1 MKRVLLDTSVII
13 DHLKGH
19 EPATDYLLGLEEGT
33 LLGMVS
39 SITHTELFAGERMTA
54 VEQAQIAMIL
64 GLVETIDVTPEIA
77 HQAGLLLT
85 RFRRSHGLAPFD
97 AIIAAT
103 AMVLGVPLFT
113 RNVKDFRFIPEL
125 TVSSPY

>member
-19 EPATDYLLGLEEGT
+19 EPATNYLVGLEEGA
-33 LLGMVS
+33 LLGIVS
-39 SITHTELFAGERMTA
+39 SITHTELLAGERMTA
-54 VEQAQIAMIL
+54 AEQAQIEMVL
-64 GLVETIDVTPEIA
+64 RLVETIDVTPKIA
-77 HQAGLLLT
+77 YQAGLLLA

-103 AMVLGVPLFT
+103 AMALGVPLST
-113 RNVKDFRFIPEL
+113 RNVKDFRFIPDL
-125 TVSSPY
+125 TATSPY

>member
-1 MKRVLLDTSVII
+1 MKKVLLDTSIII

-19 EPATDYLLGLEEGT
+19 EPATDYLLGLEKGT
-33 LLGMVS
+33 LQGMVS

-54 VEQAQIAMIL
+54 GEQAQIAMIL
-64 GLVETIDVTPEIA
+64 SLVETIDVTLEIA
-77 HQAGLLLT
+77 HQAGLLLA

-103 AMVLGVPLFT
+103 AMVLDVPLST
-113 RNVKDFRFIPEL
+113 RNVKDFRFIPEV
-125 TVSSPY
+125 TSSSPY